1 MMKIQ
6 APKHMKKPAA
16 IVYRWAAKHL
26 HDAGIY
32 HDFDRPMIE
41 GYANLVI
48 RLQSLEAED
57 PLPEE
62 RLTHA
67 RTIATLMAKLEATSK
82 ALGLTLIERKKREP
96 KKIGRPR
103 KNTGAVAKPD
113 DSTEWGKLGIITG
126 GKQ

>member
-1 MMKIQ
+1 MMRIY
-6 APKHMKKPAA
+6 APKHLKPEAA
-16 IVYRWAAKHL
+16 IVYKWVAKHL
-26 HDAGIY
+26 QNAGIY
-32 HDFDRPMIE
+32 DDFDRPMIE

-48 RLQSLEAED
+48 RLQSLESEVPAPD
-57 PLPEE
+57 E
-62 RLTHA
+62 RLAHA
-67 RTIATLMAKLEATSK
+67 RTISTLMAKLEATSK
-82 ALGLTLIERKKREP
+82 ALGLTLTERRKREV